1 MEKMKDKPLFYI
13 EKISLFAALEFVL
26 AFSGAG
32 YLIPYGS
39 TTIMYIP
46 VIAAAYLY
54 GKGAGAL
61 IGAVFGIT
69 SIWKASM
76 AGVSDFDALFSP
88 FFSGNV
94 LGSLYT
100 ALGSRIL
107 FGFTAGLI
115 FSAAKNVKINEY
127 IKVITISVIS
137 QILHACLVLMP
148 MHLFFPEYA
157 ADNVSIKNT
166 LISVNEL
173 IQVILISM
181 VMAAVVYVSRNKR
194 IAEIEKILD
203 EGRQSYY
210 TKRLKIEGAFFVSF
224 LFFIILALMYH
235 LHDMTLIVIDA
246 NNITLPNQARI
257 MFINLQVQFL
267 AGVAAISHII
277 GIFITSYR
285 VYSVYHIN
293 NADKDLMTG
302 LYSKSTA
309 VDYGATVTA
318 NKKNFPDTYFIIFDI
333 DNFKSINDTY
343 GHLMGDKVIINT
355 ARFLEKHFGSTG
367 LAARFGGDE
376 FAVFVTRSLSRKDIE
391 EKIKLF
397 MSDTASINLGDNHE
411 VTCSIGIVHIDKERK
426 FDEVYKKADEMLY
439 LVKTSGRNGYK
450 FYEKM

>member
-210 TKRLKIEGAFFVSF
+210 TKRLK
-224 LFFIILALMYH
+224 
-235 LHDMTLIVIDA
+235 
-246 NNITLPNQARI
+246 N
-257 MFINLQVQFL
+257 
-267 AGVAAISHII
+267 
-277 GIFITSYR
+277 
-285 VYSVYHIN
+285 
-293 NADKDLMTG
+293 
-302 LYSKSTA
+302 
-309 VDYGATVTA
+309 
-318 NKKNFPDTYFIIFDI
+318 
-333 DNFKSINDTY
+333 
-343 GHLMGDKVIINT
+343 
-355 ARFLEKHFGSTG
+355 
-367 LAARFGGDE
+367 
-376 FAVFVTRSLSRKDIE
+376 
-391 EKIKLF
+391 
-397 MSDTASINLGDNHE
+397 
-411 VTCSIGIVHIDKERK
+411 
-426 FDEVYKKADEMLY
+426 
-439 LVKTSGRNGYK
+439 
-450 FYEKM
+450 